1 MLNLRHFVLLLSML
15 IICTTKA
22 SATIQGQGRVHVRG
36 SIVETPCAIATE
48 SRFQNV
54 DIGVTPDSLIARD
67 GHSTPHFF
75 YIRLVNC
82 RLDRLKPGD
91 PAWRYFQLTFN
102 GKDDNGLFALNDGV
116 NGIALQLEDSQGN
129 IAHPNQPLPVGEITP
144 GDMTLGYSIRLVSNH
159 HAMQVGSFHSDLQ
172 FMMNYY

>member
-1 MLNLRHFVLLLSML
+1 MSNLRHFVLLFSMF
-15 IICTTKA
+15 IFGVAEA
-22 SATIQGQGRVHVRG
+22 SATNQGQGRVHVRG

-48 SRFQNV
+48 SRDQSV
-54 DIGVTPDSLIARD
+54 DMGVTSASLIARN
-67 GHSTPHFF
+67 GQSAPQFF
-75 YIRLVNC
+75 HIRLVNC

-102 GKDDNGLFALNDGV
+102 GKDDNGSFALNDGA
-116 NGIALQLEDSQGN
+116 NGIALQLTDSQGN

-144 GDMTLGYSIRLVSNH
+144 GDMILGYSLRLVGNH
-159 HAMQVGSFHSDLQ
+159 RDMQAGNFHSDLR

>member
-1 MLNLRHFVLLLSML
+1 MSNLRHFVLLLSIL
-15 IICTTKA
+15 YIFSTNA
-22 SATIQGQGRVHVRG
+22 SAASQGQGRVHVRG

-54 DIGVTPDSLIARD
+54 DIGVTPDSMVARD
-67 GHSTPHFF
+67 GRSMPHLF

-82 RLDRLKPGD
+82 KLDRLKPGD
-91 PAWRYFQLTFN
+91 PAWHYFQLTFN
-102 GKDDNGLFALNDGV
+102 GKDDNGFFALNSGV

-129 IAHPNQPLPVGEITP
+129 IAHPNQPLPVSEITP
-144 GDMTLGYSIRLVSNH
+144 GNMKLGYSLRLVGNH